1 MADSAAEIL
10 NTIRKV
16 VHHNGSFT
24 ALHIP
29 VFEGNEKR
37 YLAECVDSNFV
48 SSIGEFV
55 DRFEGM
61 LSAFTGVKRAV
72 LCVNGTAALHICL
85 KMSGVERDD
94 EVLLP
99 ALTFIATSNAVSYC
113 GAVPHFMD
121 IEERTLG
128 VDAGKLVEYLSEIV
142 ELRDGGD
149 LHA

>member
-1 MADSAAEIL
+1 MADIATDIL
-10 NTIRKV
+10 DTIKQV
-16 VHHNGSFT
+16 IACDASFT
-24 ALHIP
+24 PLHIP
-29 VFEGNEKR
+29 IFEGNEKR

-61 LSAFTGVKRAV
+61 LAAFTGVKKAV

-94 EVLLP
+94 EVLMP
-99 ALTFIATSNAVSYC
+99 ALSFIATANAVSYC

-121 IEERTLG
+121 IDERTLG
-128 VDAGKLVEYLSEIV
+128 A
-142 ELRDGGD
+142 
-149 LHA
+149 